1 MGEAEESPA
10 VERFHTPGLR
20 STWQRRAVLDTLGR
34 CHEFVSAQELHAL
47 LADSGSTVGLTT
59 VYRTLRELDRAGVVD
74 VVRDEGGERLYL
86 GRPAGEHRHY
96 LICRRC
102 GRSRPVDAETVEEW
116 AARLAETTGY
126 TELEHTLELSGV
138 CGPCGHGPT
147 ASSCPPPRPAG
158 RSAGE
163 PGRPRQDAYA
173 EVGDRVG
180 GEPGGELGPHPLDGD
195 R

>member
-1 MGEAEESPA
+1 MGEAEGSPA
-10 VERFHTPGLR
+10 VERLHTPDLR

-59 VYRTLRELDRAGVVD
+59 VYRTLRELDRAGLVD

-86 GRPAGEHRHY
+86 GRPAGEHRHH

-102 GRSRPVDAETVEEW
+102 GRSRPVDAEAVEEW
-116 AARLAETTGY
+116 AARLAETTGF

-138 CGPCGHGPT
+138 CGPCGPGPVP
-147 ASSCPPPRPAG
+147 APRPVSRG
-158 RSAGE
+158 S
-163 PGRPRQDAYA
+163 
-173 EVGDRVG
+173 
-180 GEPGGELGPHPLDGD
+180 GP
-195 R
+195 

>member
-1 MGEAEESPA
+1 MGEAEESPVA
-10 VERFHTPGLR
+10 GRASAPGLR
-20 STWQRRAVLDTLGR
+20 STRQRRAVLDVLGR
-34 CHEFVSAQELHAL
+34 CREFVSAQELHTL

-59 VYRTLRELDRAGVVD
+59 VYRTLRELDRAGFVD

-86 GRPAGEHRHY
+86 GRPAGEHRHH

-102 GRSRPVDAETVEEW
+102 GRSRPVDAEAVEEW
-116 AARLAETTGY
+116 AARLAETTGF

-138 CGPCGHGPT
+138 CGRCGPRP
-147 ASSCPPPRPAG
+147 AAPSCPPPRPAG

-163 PGRPRQDAYA
+163 AGRPGQDAYV
-173 EVGDRVG
+173 EVGDRVRR
-180 GEPGGELGPHPLDGD
+180 EPGGELGAHPLHGG

>member
-10 VERFHTPGLR
+10 VERLHTPGLR
-20 STWQRRAVLDTLGR
+20 STWQRRAVLDVLGR
-34 CHEFVSAQELHAL
+34 CREFVSAQELHAL

-59 VYRTLRELDRAGVVD
+59 VYRTLRELDRAGLVD
-74 VVRDEGGERLYL
+74 VVRDEGERLYL
-86 GRPAGEHRHY
+86 GRPAGGHRHY

-102 GRSRPVDAETVEEW
+102 GRSRPVDAEAVEEW

-138 CGPCGHGPT
+138 CGPCGRGP
-147 ASSCPPPRPAG
+147 APASCPPPRPAA

-163 PGRPRQDAYA
+163 AGRARRDAYA
-173 EVGDRVG
+173 EVGDRV
-180 GEPGGELGPHPLDGD
+180 PGGAAEHPLDGG

>member
-1 MGEAEESPA
+1 MGEAEGSPA
-10 VERFHTPGLR
+10 VERLHTPGLR

-59 VYRTLRELDRAGVVD
+59 VYRTLRELDRAGLVD

-86 GRPAGEHRHY
+86 GRPAGEHRHH

-102 GRSRPVDAETVEEW
+102 GRSRPVDAEAVEEW
-116 AARLAETTGY
+116 AARLAETTGF

-138 CGPCGHGPT
+138 CGPCGPGPVP
-147 ASSCPPPRPAG
+147 APRPVSRG
-158 RSAGE
+158 S
-163 PGRPRQDAYA
+163 
-173 EVGDRVG
+173 
-180 GEPGGELGPHPLDGD
+180 GP
-195 R
+195 